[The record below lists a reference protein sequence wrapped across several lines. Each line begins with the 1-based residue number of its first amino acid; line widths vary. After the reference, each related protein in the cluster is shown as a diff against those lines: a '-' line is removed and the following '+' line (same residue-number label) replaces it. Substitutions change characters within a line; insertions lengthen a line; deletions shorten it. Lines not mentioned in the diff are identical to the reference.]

1 MITFTK
7 IKFSTKFRIIDV
19 RRNKNCSK
27 TTAKMRLLTLF
38 LALLIAILPDI
49 CFLRVPKPPAID
61 RFLMINI
68 AKSIKMLKL

>member
-1 MITFTK
+1 
-7 IKFSTKFRIIDV
+7 
-19 RRNKNCSK
+19 
-27 TTAKMRLLTLF
+27 MRLLTLF

-49 CFLRVPKPPAID
+49 CILRVPKPPAID